1 MDLDY
6 LRGSLL
12 AAEETMRILFTTL
25 CLMLVTVPAY
35 AQTSTQTMTVDEYEP
50 RSTLVVPQHPLTHA
64 KYPFI
69 DVHTHY
75 DALMPRQTLDD
86 LVTELERINLKVAVN
101 LSGGTGSTLKARVKN
116 MKGTYP

>member
-12 AAEETMRILFTTL
+12 AAEKTMRILFTIL
-25 CLMLVTVPAY
+25 FLVLLAVPAHT
-35 AQTSTQTMTVDEYEP
+35 QTPTSTMTVDEYGP

-75 DALMPRQTLDD
+75 DALMPRQKLDE
-86 LVTELERINLKVAVN
+86 LVAALDQINLKVAVN
-101 LSGGTGSTLKARVKN
+101 LSGGTGSKLTAGV
-116 MKGTYP
+116 